1 MKYNKIE
8 DNNKIIKI
16 ACINLEKKN
25 TKDNKFK
32 KNETFR
38 NIITKKQKNKNLCL
52 NIEED
57 DDIIFYNNFK
67 KERQ

>member
-1 MKYNKIE
+1 ME
-8 DNNKIIKI
+8 DNNKSIKI
-16 ACINLEKKN
+16 ACINLEKIN
-25 TKDNKFK
+25 TKDNKIK

-52 NIEED
+52 NIDED